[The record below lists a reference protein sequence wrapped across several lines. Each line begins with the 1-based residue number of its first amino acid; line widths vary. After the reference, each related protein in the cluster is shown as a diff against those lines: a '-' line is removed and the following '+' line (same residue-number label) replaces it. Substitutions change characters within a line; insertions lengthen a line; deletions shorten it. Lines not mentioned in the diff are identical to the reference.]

1 MAKKYYWLKLK
12 TDFFKSLPM
21 KKLRRIAGG
30 DTYTIIYLKLQLL
43 CAEAGDWLYY
53 EGIED
58 TFAEE
63 LAILTDEKVEDV
75 RNAINIL
82 YELGLIEVKK
92 YALKAI
98 KIKDP
103 RNRST
108 KEYKEWRHEVFERD
122 DYTCQD
128 CGKRGVKLQA
138 HHIKKWAI
146 YPKERYNV
154 NNGITLCVKCHK
166 LRHKGD
172 N

>member
-12 TDFFKSLPM
+12 TDFFKNLPM

-43 CAEAGDWLYY
+43 CAEAGEWLYY
-53 EGIED
+53 EGVED
-58 TFAEE
+58 TFTEE

-75 RNAINIL
+75 RNAINTL

-92 YALKAI
+92 HALKAI
-98 KIKDP
+98 KIKDT
-103 RNRST
+103 RNRGT
-108 KEYKEWRHEVFERD
+108 KEYKE
-122 DYTCQD
+122 
-128 CGKRGVKLQA
+128 
-138 HHIKKWAI
+138 WAI
-146 YPKERYNV
+146 YPKERYDV
-154 NNGITLCVKCHK
+154 NNSVTLYVDCHK